1 MLARLSMTD
10 LIANDNDGRWDTDRA
25 EFAATEQR
33 SWEHHAVRWPEA
45 KDDPIPEATNCQRT
59 TATAS
64 WQRSILI
71 IAALSA
77 LARAGIALVVIVAL
91 STL

>member
-1 MLARLSMTD
+1 MTD
-10 LIANDNDGRWDTDRA
+10 LIANDNDGRWNTDRA
-25 EFAATEQR
+25 EFSAEAEQR
-33 SWEHHAVRWPEA
+33 SWEHHTDPWPEA
-45 KDDPIPEATNCQRT
+45 KDDLIPEASNCQRT

-77 LARAGIALVVIVAL
+77 LAWTGVTLIAIVAL
-91 STL
+91 SAL